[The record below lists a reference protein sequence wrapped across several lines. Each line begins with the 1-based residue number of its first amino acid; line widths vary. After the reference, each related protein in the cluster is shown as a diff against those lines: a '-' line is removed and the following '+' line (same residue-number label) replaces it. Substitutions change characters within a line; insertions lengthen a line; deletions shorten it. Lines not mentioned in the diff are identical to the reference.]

1 VLRTSP
7 ELREA
12 GRLMEDALAL
22 ADSYN
27 RERNWDLSPVG
38 RRALR

>member
-1 VLRTSP
+1 VSP
-7 ELREA
+7 EFYDLREA
-12 GRLMEDALAL
+12 GRLMEDAL